1 MAYLAKKASSS
12 DARSRASQ
20 TRAIMHEAHKHPGQT
35 LCDVIQA
42 SRSVATNPVSAYLAE
57 SVTRRRRSFSAN
69 SLVA

>member
-35 LCDVIQA
+35 LCEVIQA
-42 SRSVATNPVSAYLAE
+42 SRSVAIIL
-57 SVTRRRRSFSAN
+57 
-69 SLVA
+69 